1 MKIRRCAAILA
12 ARILS
17 FGCRIAGKQGV
28 TMAGKLAMRI
38 DPNIL
43 KDLSAQVRGR
53 IYMVCGTNGKTTTN
67 NLLASALEAEGKK
80 VICNHTGSNML
91 MGVAAAFVLNASLTG
106 KIDADEACIEVDEAS
121 TVKVLPYM
129 KPDNMILTNLFRD
142 QLDRYGEIDITMELL
157 EKAMAMAPDMKLIFN
172 GDDSLSAY
180 LAEKSGHAA
189 AAFGIS
195 EQVFDQKETGEIREG
210 RFCKK
215 CGGRL
220 EYDFYHYSQMGVYHC
235 PSCGFSR
242 PKILFDARDISMKGG
257 LSFRVE
263 KDLLTADYRGFYNIY
278 NILAVYAALCMSGHS
293 PEKLNEVLKN
303 YNPQN
308 GRNEQ
313 FTIRGSKVL
322 LNLAKNPA
330 GFNQNIAAV
339 MEDPDPKD
347 LIIVINDNAQD
358 GKDISWLWDV
368 DFDAFSDPSIRSITV
383 SGIRG
388 MDMRLR
394 LKYVDIPAMLEMD
407 VEKAIR
413 DRLADGCGN
422 LYVLVNYTALYST
435 HNILAAMQ
443 KKGGTS

>member
-12 ARILS
+12 AKVLS
-17 FGCRIAGKQGV
+17 FGCKAAGKQGV
-28 TMAGKLAMRI
+28 TMAGKLAMKI
-38 DPNIL
+38 DPGIL
-43 KDLSAQVRGR
+43 RDLSSQVRFQT
-53 IYMVCGTNGKTTTN
+53 YMVCGTNGKTTTN

-80 VICNHTGSNML
+80 VICNRTGSNML
-91 MGVAAAFVLNASLTG
+91 MGVAAAFVLNASVTG
-106 KIDADEACIEVDEAS
+106 KIDADYACIEVDEAS
-121 TVKVLPYM
+121 AVRVLPYM
-129 KPDNMILTNLFRD
+129 KPDYMILTNLFRD
-142 QLDRYGEIDITMELL
+142 QLDRYGEIDITMDYL
-157 EKAMAMAPDMKLIFN
+157 EKAMDMVPGMKLIFN

-180 LAEKSGHAA
+180 LAEKSGHSC

-195 EQVFDQKETGEIREG
+195 QQVFEQKETGEIREG

-242 PKILFDARDISMKGG
+242 PKILFDASDISMKDG
-257 LSFRVE
+257 LSFRVGN
-263 KDLLTADYRGFYNIY
+263 DLLKADYRGFYNIY
-278 NILAVYAALCMSGHS
+278 NILAVYSALSMSGHS

-308 GRNEQ
+308 GRNEK
-313 FTIRGSKVL
+313 FTIRGTKVL

-339 MEDPDPKD
+339 MEDKSRKD
-347 LIIVINDNAQD
+347 IIIVINDNAQD

-368 DFDAFSDPSIRSITV
+368 DFDAFADSSIHSITV
-383 SGIRG
+383 SGIRAQ
-388 MDMRLR
+388 DMRLR
-394 LKYVDIPAMLEMD
+394 LKYVDIPAILEGS

-435 HNILAAMQ
+435 HNILTSMQ